1 MIFTTNSLHYLY
13 SIADMLFFSFFFCLN
28 VLLSLSKP
36 ILQVVSNDDANDY
49 YMFKKQ
55 KGHVDSMGWANF
67 LHA

>member
-1 MIFTTNSLHYLY
+1 
-13 SIADMLFFSFFFCLN
+13 MLFFSFFFCLN

-55 KGHVDSMGWANF
+55 KGHVDSMG
-67 LHA
+67 